1 MTPEK
6 GNIAPPDL
14 VSQAAAMMNTDE
26 LFGEKKL
33 VLIRHKDDWYQ
44 LKITRQNKLILTK

>member
-6 GNIAPPDL
+6 KESRPDL
-14 VSQAAAMMNTDE
+14 TSQAAATVDTAQ

-33 VLIRHKDDWYQ
+33 VLIRHNEDWYQ
-44 LKITRQNKLILTK
+44 LKITKQNKLILTK